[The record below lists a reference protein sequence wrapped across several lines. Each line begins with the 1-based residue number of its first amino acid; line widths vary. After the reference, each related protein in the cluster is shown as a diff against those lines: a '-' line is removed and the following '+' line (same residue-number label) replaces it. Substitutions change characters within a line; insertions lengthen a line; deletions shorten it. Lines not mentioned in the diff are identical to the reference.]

1 VKDLVYDL
9 TTALFSNNEKRH
21 AQEVMKELG
30 INYQHAICIPM
41 VDSWYFFNCTN
52 LPEELPVF
60 LKIKDVSPLN
70 YVGHGL
76 TKEKAEELIK
86 KMKNKETLEEAKLR
100 QLFKNR
106 SNCYADSEDVVQ
118 AMDEDCFIETIN
130 EWQQEQD
137 KKMYSEE
144 DMKKAFYVGKLNQ
157 GRDGDTSF
165 EKFIEQFKKK

>member
-1 VKDLVYDL
+1 MKDLVYDL

-76 TKEKAEELIK
+76 TKEKAEELINAK
-86 KMKNKETLEEAKLR
+86 TL
-100 QLFKNR
+100 N
-106 SNCYADSEDVVQ
+106 
-118 AMDEDCFIETIN
+118 
-130 EWQQEQD
+130 
-137 KKMYSEE
+137 
-144 DMKKAFYVGKLNQ
+144 
-157 GRDGDTSF
+157 
-165 EKFIEQFKKK
+165 